1 LAYSAGADVNSPVSA
16 KPFRRLGAP
25 PVTTLWQRAAVRTVG
40 FLVVLASLT
49 FGSAGVPR
57 EELEAI
63 VGMNAARV
71 MNFDVAKLAETPA
84 AKLSW
89 LG

>member
-1 LAYSAGADVNSPVSA
+1 MMWGSDLPHVEGTYPKSRQHLAE
-16 KPFRRLGAP
+16 L
-25 PVTTLWQRAAVRTVG
+25 
-40 FLVVLASLT
+40 LV
-49 FGSAGVPR
+49 GVPR
-57 EELEAI
+57 EEVEAI